1 MLSSKLPRGLQGG
14 TTPFP
19 GGPYI
24 FFRATQSDRMLATAP
39 SSGNTKPSPRPKGR
53 HFQLTLN
60 EPDKYDTLKTY
71 LTNLKTNNYFI
82 SCKEEAPTTGHQ
94 HIHIYVQFTQ
104 YIALGITKLCG
115 AHVEVCRGSPQQNV
129 DYIKKDGEIIDEIG
143 TCRVAGNPTI
153 RDIKGMTQE
162 EIDELPW
169 QMHNTAT
176 KIMDRKVN
184 DLDIEDL
191 HKEVTVYYIYGPSGV
206 GKTERAKDIVR
217 ENKEKYGTLVNM
229 VKFDGHFWSGIG
241 DTAKIAIYDDF
252 RDSAMKPDE
261 FIHFIDYNVH
271 PMNIKGSSKLNKY
284 ELIIITSVQ
293 PLDKLYFNMRDQEPR
308 KQWMRRVLAINMM
321 PESKQED
328 ILDVEL
334 L

>member
-1 MLSSKLPRGLQGG
+1 M
-14 TTPFP
+14 
-19 GGPYI
+19 
-24 FFRATQSDRMLATAP
+24 
-39 SSGNTKPSPRPKGR
+39 
-53 HFQLTLN
+53 
-60 EPDKYDTLKTY
+60 E
-71 LTNLKTNNYFI
+71 
-82 SCKEEAPTTGHQ
+82 C
-94 HIHIYVQFTQ
+94 
-104 YIALGITKLCG
+104 
-115 AHVEVCRGSPQQNV
+115 CRGSPKQNV

-169 QMHNTAT
+169 QLHNTAT
-176 KIMDRKVN
+176 KILDRRVN
-184 DLDIEDL
+184 DLEIEEL

-206 GKTERAKDIVR
+206 GKTERAKQIVR
-217 ENKEKYGTLVNM
+217 DNKETYGTLVNM
-229 VKFDGHFWSGIG
+229 VKFDGHFWSGVG

-271 PMNIKGSSKLNKY
+271 TMNIKGSSKLNKY

-293 PLDKLYFNMRDQEPR
+293 PPERLYLSMRDSEPR
-308 KQWMRRVLAINMM
+308 KQWLRRIVAISMM

-328 ILDVEL
+328 ILDVEIL
-334 L
+334 

>member
-1 MLSSKLPRGLQGG
+1 
-14 TTPFP
+14 
-19 GGPYI
+19 
-24 FFRATQSDRMLATAP
+24 MLATAP

-82 SCKEEAPTTGHQ
+82 SCKETAPTTGHQ

-129 DYIKKDGEIIDEIG
+129 EYIKKDGEILDEIG

-153 RDIKGMTQE
+153 KEIKEMNME

-169 QMHNTAT
+169 QMHNTAL
-176 KIMDRKVN
+176 KIKEREAN
-184 DLDIEDL
+184 NIDIDEL
-191 HKEVTVYYIYGPSGV
+191 TKEVTVYYIYGPSGV
-206 GKTERAKDIVR
+206 GKTERAKEIVR
-217 ENKEKYGTLVNM
+217 ENIEKYGRLINM
-229 VKFDGHFWSGIG
+229 VKFDGHFWSGTCPG
-241 DTAKIAIYDDF
+241 CKIAIYDDF
-252 RDSAMKPDE
+252 RDSDMKPNE

-271 PMNIKGSSKLNKY
+271 PMNIKGSSMLNKY

-293 PLDKLYFNMRDQEPR
+293 PLERIYGNMRDSEPR
-308 KQWMRRVLAINMM
+308 KQWLRRVVAINMM